1 MGTLTDIALPPI
13 LRVFELGTGDCEGR
27 RRGLATGTFVLRA
40 VFSGQLS
47 VVRKIAQIQS
57 SICGRASYSLS
68 FELAILDAVRDVG
81 AVQKN

>member
-13 LRVFELGTGDCEGR
+13 LRVFRLGTGDCEGQ
-27 RRGLATGTFVLRA
+27 RRGLATGTLVLEA
-40 VFSGQLS
+40 FFSGQLS

-57 SICGRASYSLS
+57 SISAAPRISLS
-68 FELAILDAVRDVG
+68 FKLAILDAVRDVG